1 MRDDG
6 RMAGRTLLILDLDET
21 LVHATDV
28 PLDRAHDFEVGPYV
42 VYRRPGVDVFIRAMS
57 MHFELAVW
65 TSSTRLYAEPVVAE
79 LFPVGIKPSFVWS
92 RERCTRRFDP
102 DTHDFEWAKNLD
114 KVKRRGYALE
124 RVLIVDDTPKKLER
138 HYGNLVRVKPFEG
151 DPSDT
156 ELHGLTEYLPT
167 LADAANVRRIEKRYW
182 RKARVAADA

>member
-6 RMAGRTLLILDLDET
+6 RMASRTLLILDLDET
-21 LVHATDV
+21 LVHATDA
-28 PLDRAHDFEVGPYV
+28 PLDRMHDFEVGPYV
-42 VYRRPGVDVFIRAMS
+42 VYRRPGVDTFIRAMS

-65 TSSTRLYAEPVVAE
+65 TSSTRLYAEPVVAD
-79 LFPVGIKPSFVWS
+79 LFPAGIAPSFVWS

-102 DTHDFEWAKNLD
+102 DTHDFEWSKNLD

-138 HYGNLVRVKPFEG
+138 HYGNMVRVKPFEG

-156 ELHGLTEYLPT
+156 ELHDLAAYLPT